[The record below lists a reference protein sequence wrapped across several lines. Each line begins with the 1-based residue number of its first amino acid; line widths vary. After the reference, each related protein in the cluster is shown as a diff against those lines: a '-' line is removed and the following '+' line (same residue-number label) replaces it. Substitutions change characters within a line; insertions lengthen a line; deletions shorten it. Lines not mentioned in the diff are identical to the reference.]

1 MLEAED
7 AFSDLVGVVEVRW
20 GEGLAGEDREVDLDL
35 VEPRGMAREMHE
47 HEVGPGVL
55 EAGDY
60 FLAAVDVPLST
71 TQKTRCATA

>member
-1 MLEAED
+1 LAGEGLGGLGEFVLEAED

-47 HEVGPGVL
+47 HEVGSSRSSASVIL
-55 EAGDY
+55 
-60 FLAAVDVPLST
+60 
-71 TQKTRCATA
+71 TA